1 LNSVASVS
9 SKSATW
15 SITFGVAA
23 VILLLIGYFTLFWI
37 PFLGW
42 AAGLLALFFGIKALR
57 QQGTLPGKD
66 KTMAAAGTAIG
77 VISIL
82 YLVISIVVSLV
93 QA

>member
-1 LNSVASVS
+1 LNSVALVS

-15 SITFGVAA
+15 SITFAVAA

-42 AAGLLALFFGIKALR
+42 AAGLLALFFGIRALR
-57 QQGTLPGKD
+57 QPGALPGKD
-66 KTMAAAGTAIG
+66 KTMATAGTVIG
-77 VISIL
+77 IISVL
-82 YLVISIVVSLV
+82 YLVISVVASIF